1 MSNTQELSHEY
12 FLRLPLPQGWRKKHK
27 SQACKYNQVLWFK
40 KKERKKKAMLILLAI
55 VEQKMCLVPEI
66 TILCYFKKNIMKQL
80 GQWGVSPC
88 RWYSCIR
95 NKGTREKQAP
105 ISDQRRG
112 WNILG
117 RSSFVYNLDCV
128 VYNLPLWMIF
138 WDLGILWLNSSQGIV
153 WEESLL
159 RDPLSSTFT
168 PFQTVLP

>member
-1 MSNTQELSHEY
+1 MLTFFYIYLKQEYEYLPLSTSFIHLSTNINWVSPLYQILFSSRNRNINKVQFSPWGAHSLVSNTQELSHEY

-40 KKERKKKAMLILLAI
+40 KKEKKKKAMLILLAI
-55 VEQKMCLVPEI
+55 VEQKMCLVSEI

-80 GQWGVSPC
+80 GQWGVSPY

-112 WNILG
+112 
-117 RSSFVYNLDCV
+117 
-128 VYNLPLWMIF
+128 
-138 WDLGILWLNSSQGIV
+138 
-153 WEESLL
+153 
-159 RDPLSSTFT
+159 
-168 PFQTVLP
+168 